1 MASTVRHQLRSAALG
16 PAASSPKPAPASE
29 EQARWF
35 AEEVQPHEKALRCW
49 LRAKYPGLNDVDDLV
64 QEAYLRLIRARAATP
79 VRNPKSYVFS
89 VARNAAIDQF
99 RRPRTV
105 VADPLASREM
115 LSVAEDRPGALESMS
130 RVQELEIL
138 REAIDALPR
147 RCRQVVTLLK
157 IHGLSHREVGE
168 QLGISVNTVNAQL
181 IIGLA
186 RCRKHLAACG
196 VDLGSVR

>member
-1 MASTVRHQLRSAALG
+1 
-16 PAASSPKPAPASE
+16 
-29 EQARWF
+29 
-35 AEEVQPHEKALRCW
+35 VQPHEKALRCW

-64 QEAYLRLIRARAATP
+64 QEAYLRLIRARASTP

-99 RRPRTV
+99 RRPRIV
-105 VADPLASREM
+105 AADPLASREM

-130 RVQELEIL
+130 RAQELEIL
-138 REAIDALPR
+138 REAIEALPA
-147 RCRQVVTLLK
+147 RCHQVVNLLK

-168 QLGISVNTVNAQL
+168 RLGISVNTVNAQL

-186 RCRKHLAACG
+186 RCRKHLAARG
-196 VDLGSVR
+196 VVLGIGQRGG